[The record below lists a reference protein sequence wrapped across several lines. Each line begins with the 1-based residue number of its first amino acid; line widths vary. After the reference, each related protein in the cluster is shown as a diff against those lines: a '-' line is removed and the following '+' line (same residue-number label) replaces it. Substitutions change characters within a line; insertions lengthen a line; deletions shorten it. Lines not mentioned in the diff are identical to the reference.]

1 MCLAGIDGSRNLHHR
16 VAELSIFP
24 LVGTT
29 SDVLTSAFRG
39 PTPGNT
45 PLGDHRVMELRR
57 LRYFVAVAEELHFR
71 RAADR
76 LHLAQPALSQQV
88 RKLEVEIGVDLFH
101 RSRRG
106 VTLTPA
112 GSVFL
117 DEARRL
123 LRHADEAA
131 RTARNAR
138 TGKAGRVRVGHLADA
153 VPPTL
158 LRGIAAFAARNPG
171 VEIVPETIA
180 ARSGVEDVR
189 SGRLDVAII
198 SLPAPVEG
206 LKVTPFATEGT
217 VAAVP
222 DRHLLSG
229 RASIPLDALAETP
242 LILLPRPT
250 NPAFYDAV
258 LGACRAAGIS
268 PQLID
273 VSEPQVEHA
282 LLLVASGIGVALL
295 PASAADRYSTVGV
308 SFRPLDAPSPTT
320 ELALV
325 SRADAIEVPIAAFLR
340 IVTDLV
346 SEGRRTASVLEALEP
361 PPLPLSA

>member
-1 MCLAGIDGSRNLHHR
+1 
-16 VAELSIFP
+16 
-24 LVGTT
+24 
-29 SDVLTSAFRG
+29 
-39 PTPGNT
+39 
-45 PLGDHRVMELRR
+45 MELRR

-106 VTLTPA
+106 VALTPA
-112 GSVFL
+112 GTVFL

-138 TGKAGRVRVGHLADA
+138 TGTAGRIRVGHLADA
-153 VPPTL
+153 VPSTL
-158 LRGIAAFAARNPG
+158 LRAIAAFAARNPG

-180 ARSGVEDVR
+180 ARRGVEDVR
-189 SGRLDVAII
+189 TGRLDIAVIG
-198 SLPAPVEG
+198 LPAPAEG
-206 LKVTPFATEGT
+206 LNVTPFATERA

-229 RASIPLDALAETP
+229 RASIPLGALGETP
-242 LILLPRPT
+242 LIMLPRPT

-258 LGACRAAGIS
+258 LGGCRTAEIS
-268 PQLID
+268 PHLID
-273 VSEPQVEHA
+273 VSQPEVEHA
-282 LLLVASGIGVALL
+282 LLLVASGMGVALL

-308 SFRPLDAPSPTT
+308 SFRPIEPPAPTIDI
-320 ELALV
+320 ALV
-325 SRADAIEVPIAAFLR
+325 SRSEPAEIPIAAFLR

-346 SEGRRTASVLEALEP
+346 RESRRTASVIEALEQ
-361 PPLPLSA
+361 PLPLSA